1 MRGKHLLTILL
12 LILAV
17 TVVICFCGCSDAASP
32 VSGTDP
38 DPAISVDD
46 PQRSETEPQQPSVE
60 TPDPADKDL
69 QSADNPDPDPADSGS
84 KKPAEPADPNKPSA
98 NVTVA
103 DPSAPWKDFDMYGI
117 PEVLDVRKK
126 DDGDLFVL
134 VNKLHAVSKDYKP
147 TDMVVM
153 DNKLTT
159 WENLEL
165 KSDAYDA
172 YLELYRDAKDE
183 GFSLKV
189 CSAYRT
195 YSTQKTLYA
204 NAVKNKGQKTADIRS
219 AYAGRSEHHTGYALD
234 ITSKSMGWGLKQDFA
249 DYPDGKWINDH
260 CSEYGFIIRYPK
272 DKTEITGYDYE
283 PWHLRYVG
291 VEAAAEI
298 TEQGITL
305 EEYLG
310 R

>member
-1 MRGKHLLTILL
+1 MRGKHLLLIFV
-12 LILAV
+12 LILAAV
-17 TVVICFCGCSDAASP
+17 TVIGLCGCSSASAP
-32 VSGTDP
+32 ASGTDK
-38 DPAISVDD
+38 DPAVSVD
-46 PQRSETEPQQPSVE
+46 PPAAEKPE
-60 TPDPADKDL
+60 TPAATAGQDPADADTPD
-69 QSADNPDPDPADSGS
+69 DNPADKPKNPDDTAAS
-84 KKPAEPADPNKPSA
+84 KKQPAAKEVPASVTDP
-98 NVTVA
+98 T
-103 DPSAPWKDFDMYGI
+103 APWKDFDMYGI
-117 PEVLDVRKK
+117 PEVLDVRET

-134 VNKLHAVSKDYKP
+134 VNKLHAVSKDYQP
-147 TDMVVM
+147 ADMVVM

-159 WENLEL
+159 WQNLEL

-172 YLELYRDAKDE
+172 YLKLYRDAKKE
-183 GFSLKV
+183 GFDLKV

-219 AYAGRSEHHTGYALD
+219 AYAGRSEHHTGYAID

-249 DYPDGKWINDH
+249 DYPDGAWINNH

-272 DKTEITGYDYE
+272 DKTDITGYDYE

-291 VEAAAEI
+291 TEAAAEI
-298 TEQGITL
+298 TEQGLTL

>member
-1 MRGKHLLTILL
+1 MRGKHLLLIFV
-12 LILAV
+12 LILAAV
-17 TVVICFCGCSDAASP
+17 TVIGLCGCSSAS
-32 VSGTDP
+32 
-38 DPAISVDD
+38 DPAAG
-46 PQRSETEPQQPSVE
+46 T
-60 TPDPADKDL
+60 DKDL
-69 QSADNPDPDPADSGS
+69 AVSVGAPAAEGPQDPDAEEPQDPAGSDTPTKQPTEKPKNTGDADLSKGTPTS
-84 KKPAEPADPNKPSA
+84 KKTPISVTDP
-98 NVTVA
+98 T
-103 DPSAPWKDFDMYGI
+103 APWKDFDMYGI
-117 PEVLDVRKK
+117 PEVLDVRET

-134 VNKLHAVSKDYKP
+134 VNKLHAVSKDYQP

-159 WENLEL
+159 WQNLEL

-172 YLELYRDAKDE
+172 YLKLYRDAKEE
-183 GFSLKV
+183 GFDLKV

-219 AYAGRSEHHTGYALD
+219 AYAGRSEHHTGYAID

-249 DYPDGKWINDH
+249 DYPDGAWINDH

-272 DKTEITGYDYE
+272 DKTDITGYDYE

-291 VEAAAEI
+291 ADAAAEI
-298 TEQGITL
+298 AEQGITL

>member
-1 MRGKHLLTILL
+1 MRGKHLLLIFV
-12 LILAV
+12 LILAAV
-17 TVVICFCGCSDAASP
+17 TVIGLCGCSSASAP
-32 VSGTDP
+32 ASGTDK
-38 DPAISVDD
+38 DPAVSVD
-46 PQRSETEPQQPSVE
+46 PPAAEKPE
-60 TPDPADKDL
+60 TPAAAAGQDPSDADTPDDNPADKPKNTDDTAASKK
-69 QSADNPDPDPADSGS
+69 QPAAKEVPASVTVTDPA
-84 KKPAEPADPNKPSA
+84 
-98 NVTVA
+98 
-103 DPSAPWKDFDMYGI
+103 APWKDFDMYGI
-117 PEVLDVRKK
+117 PEALDVRET

-134 VNKLHAVSKDYKP
+134 VNKLHAVSRDYQP

-159 WENLEL
+159 WQNLEL

-172 YLELYRDAKDE
+172 YLKLYRDAKKE
-183 GFSLKV
+183 GYDLKV

-219 AYAGRSEHHTGYALD
+219 AYAGRSEHHTGYAID

-249 DYPDGKWINDH
+249 DYPDGAWINDH

-272 DKTEITGYDYE
+272 DKTAVTGYDYE

-291 VEAAAEI
+291 TDAAAEI